1 MSKEIIN
8 FKNNSS
14 LNNIKSDYIMKSI
27 FNNLKID
34 KLLKLINHN
43 KKLQKRI
50 NKDLDDYKKEY
61 MKQYLQIIIEANPS
75 KYNKGKIIN
84 INKINESYYHLY
96 FNDCKNETK
105 KKIIHKGEKIS
116 KIKIVIDKEIKTLSK
131 LFQSIRCIT
140 KISFIRF
147 NRKDLI

>member
-61 MKQYLQIIIEANPS
+61 METIFTNNYRS
-75 KYNKGKIIN
+75 K
-84 INKINESYYHLY
+84 S
-96 FNDCKNETK
+96 
-105 KKIIHKGEKIS
+105 
-116 KIKIVIDKEIKTLSK
+116 
-131 LFQSIRCIT
+131 
-140 KISFIRF
+140 
-147 NRKDLI
+147 

>member
-1 MSKEIIN
+1 
-8 FKNNSS
+8 
-14 LNNIKSDYIMKSI
+14 
-27 FNNLKID
+27 
-34 KLLKLINHN
+34 
-43 KKLQKRI
+43 
-50 NKDLDDYKKEY
+50 
-61 MKQYLQIIIEANPS
+61 MKQYLQIIIEANSS

-140 KISFIRF
+140 KINFIRF
-147 NRKDLI
+147 NRKDIFDMSYMFDNCKSLKEIDLSKLITDNV